1 MCPEAAQEVRVPTVE
16 LSCTEQKMVYDSL
29 PAEGEFLVMEEHL
42 LNTQN
47 AWFPQPVGKMGA
59 LGLFPRGDCRETSPG
74 HTVLSPPR
82 LLDPILRG
90 VGPRSLCSSRALWG
104 SSIGP
109 SQEMRSLWEDHSRR
123 HGRHRPKERLFKVQT

>member
-1 MCPEAAQEVRVPTVE
+1 
-16 LSCTEQKMVYDSL
+16 MVYDSL

-47 AWFPQPVGKMGA
+47 AWFPQPVGKIGA
-59 LGLFPRGDCRETSPG
+59 LGLFPCSDCRETSPG

-90 VGPRSLCSSRALWG
+90 CGAPFPLLLPCPLGLKHRTFSGDAFSLGRS
-104 SSIGP
+104 
-109 SQEMRSLWEDHSRR
+109 
-123 HGRHRPKERLFKVQT
+123 FKAAWTTSA